1 MQLMQSALDEIVK
14 SRLYGNL
21 RLRRPLRIVDSGSPF
36 SLLPKRSLPAL
47 RFVVTAALAPQGPFV
62 FELDNDNAVY

>member
-1 MQLMQSALDEIVK
+1 MQSALDDLVNP
-14 SRLYGNL
+14 RPYGNL

-36 SLLPKRSLPAL
+36 SLLPKWSHPAL
-47 RFVVTAALAPQGPFV
+47 RFVVTVALAPQGRFV